1 MVFGHGHLPR
11 IFGNRMKIT
20 NIKQQAKRAD
30 RYSIFVD
37 GAYAFSLSESALLE
51 QGLASGQELGQ
62 TQLAD
67 LKKAAGTD
75 KVYGNALRYVAL
87 RPRSEW
93 ELRTY
98 LERKGADETTATV
111 ILERLQKLSFI
122 DDTAFA
128 RSWVANRRQLKQTS
142 KRRLKLELAQKR
154 VPEDIIAVALAED
167 ATSDQESLRE
177 LIAKKRSRYA
187 DKTKLMQY
195 LARQGFGYDDIKG
208 ALQDETAS

>member
-1 MVFGHGHLPR
+1 
-11 IFGNRMKIT
+11 MKIT
-20 NIKQQAKRAD
+20 SIKQQAKRAD

-37 GAYAFSLSESALLE
+37 DTYAFSLSESALLE
-51 QGLASGQELGQ
+51 QGLASGQELDR
-62 TQLAD
+62 TQLAN

-93 ELRTY
+93 ELQTY
-98 LERKGADETTATV
+98 LERKGADETTARV
-111 ILERLQKLSFI
+111 IQERLQKLSFI
-122 DDTAFA
+122 DDAAFA

-142 KRRLKLELAQKR
+142 KRRLKLELSQKR
-154 VPEDIIAVALAED
+154 VPEDIIAVVLAED
-167 ATSDQESLRE
+167 TTSDQESLRE
-177 LIAKKRSRYA
+177 LIAKKRSRYS